1 MSDILNANRNSASGD
16 DFEYQLATAGSG
28 DLYPIPSGNALVEIE
43 RIAGALLDLRRG
55 RGGQVI
61 TFASSVHGEGSSFIS
76 YNVARHI
83 SYMIGQKVAWIDANF
98 RSPQN
103 GMVDD
108 GVNFRELLVAP
119 DTFNDISTGSDL
131 TLIPHG
137 NRHIRTTDLL
147 ESDSYPE
154 LLARFQD
161 KFALTILDAPPISQ
175 SIDVGRLAGPTMGLV
190 LVVEAR
196 RLKHQVINY
205 GIEKLNSQ
213 GVNIIG
219 TVINKMIYDVPA
231 AIYNRL

>member
-1 MSDILNANRNSASGD
+1 MSDILNANRNSAGSD

-28 DLYPIPSGNALVEIE
+28 DLYPIPTGNVLVEIE

-83 SYMIGQKVAWIDANF
+83 SYMLGQKVVWIDANF

-103 GMVDD
+103 GLIDD
-108 GVNFRELLVAP
+108 GVNFRELLIAP

-147 ESDSYPE
+147 ESDSYSE
-154 LLARFQD
+154 LLTRFQD

-196 RLKHQVINY
+196 RLKYQIIRHGV
-205 GIEKLNSQ
+205 EKLNSQ
-213 GVNIIG
+213 GVNVIG
-219 TVINKMIYDVPA
+219 TVINRMTYDVPA

>member
-1 MSDILNANRNSASGD
+1 MSDILNANRDSTGGD

-28 DLYPIPSGNALVEIE
+28 DLYPIPSGDALVEIE

-83 SYMIGQKVAWIDANF
+83 SYIIGQKVAWVDANF
-98 RSPQN
+98 RSPQI
-103 GMVDD
+103 GLIDE
-108 GVNFRELLVAP
+108 GVNFRELLADP
-119 DTFNDISTGSDL
+119 DTFNDISTGGDL

-147 ESDSYPE
+147 ENESYPE
-154 LLARFQD
+154 LLARFQE
-161 KFALTILDAPPISQ
+161 KFALTILDAPPVSE
-175 SIDVGRLAGPTMGLV
+175 SIDVSRLASPTMGLV
-190 LVVEAR
+190 LVVEVR
-196 RLKHQVINY
+196 RLKHQIIKY
-205 GIEKLNSQ
+205 GIEKLSSQ
-213 GVNIIG
+213 GVNVIG
-219 TVINKMIYDVPA
+219 TVINRMIYDVPA